1 MKRLSLG
8 LLLAASTMLVPVSAS
23 AEPERLML
31 GTGNIPIHPLN
42 VRVIIPWAEKVTAES
57 NGALELVVRHGQML
71 VNGENYVD
79 RITDDVVQIAWGM
92 MALQPGRFPRVLVSS
107 VPFIEGSAEATAIAF
122 CKLYED
128 GSFDADLAEFKPLF
142 FVPFPQ
148 SSIHMHEGSLT
159 SLADLAGKVVMVG
172 SPTAAEVVTGLG
184 GTPLSTPLYDHY
196 QALQLGTANANI
208 IPFTAFPAFNLQ
220 EVTSSHLVAP
230 MGGAVGMVFMSRA
243 RWDALS
249 PEARAVLEA
258 NSGCDVTR
266 SVGAIVDQ
274 WEAEGRAMVEGL
286 DGHTVTDI
294 APEELATLQAD
305 LAETV
310 YDSFRGR
317 FDGAPELLDQ
327 WKAAMTAA
335 RAELGQD

>member
-1 MKRLSLG
+1 MKKLSLG
-8 LLLAASTMLVPVSAS
+8 LLLAASTMLVSVPAV

-42 VRVIIPWAEKVTAES
+42 LRVILPWAEKVTAEAD
-57 NGALELVVRHGQML
+57 GALELVVRHGQML

-79 RITDDVVQIAWGM
+79 RVTDDVVQIAWGM

-122 CKLYED
+122 CKLYEE
-128 GSFDADLAEFKPLF
+128 GAFDADLADFKPLF

-148 SSIHMHEGSLT
+148 SSIHVNDGDLASM
-159 SLADLAGKVVMVG
+159 ADLAGKVIMVG
-172 SPTAAEVVTGLG
+172 SPTAAEVVTGVG

-196 QALQLGTANANI
+196 QALQLGTANGNI
-208 IPFTAFPAFNLQ
+208 IPFTAFPAFNLH
-220 EVTSSHLVAP
+220 EVTTAHLVAP
-230 MGGAVGMVFMSRA
+230 MGGAVGMVFMSRE
-243 RWDALS
+243 RWDALT

-258 NSGCDVTR
+258 NSGCELTR

-286 DGHTVTDI
+286 EGHTVTDI
-294 APEELATLQAD
+294 SAEELASLQAE
-305 LAETV
+305 LAESV

-327 WKAAMTAA
+327 WKAAMAEA
-335 RAELGQD
+335 RTELGQN